1 MRNRG
6 GHKKVGKIILREIK
20 SEKAENKKP
29 EKIKKQSQEKMKKTN
44 QKRVNR

>member
-6 GHKKVGKIILREIK
+6 GHKKVGKNILREIK

-29 EKIKKQSQEKMKKTN
+29 EKIKKQSQEKIKKN
-44 QKRVNR
+44 KSEKSE